1 MTESE
6 SFTRLVKILNGK
18 GYNLKV
24 EHGADYSIAQTG
36 LKHGPYNM
44 KQTGEKHNPV
54 VIMATS
60 CDWELH
66 PLISGRIAAEHAD
79 AFDKMTRMPMSL
91 PLPQT
96 EAQLEYV
103 IERLAF
109 WASNEG
115 YKISNEYD
123 FDNWE
128 EDYPERLRAGD

>member
-24 EHGADYSIAQTG
+24 VHGADYSMAQTG
-36 LKHGPYNM
+36 L
-44 KQTGEKHNPV
+44 KHNPV
-54 VIMATS
+54 VIMSTS

-66 PLISGRIAAEHAD
+66 PLISGRIAADHED

-96 EAQLEYV
+96 PEQLEYV
-103 IERLAF
+103 LERLAF
-109 WASNEG
+109 WSSNAG
-115 YKISNEYD
+115 YKISNKYD

-128 EDYPERLRAGD
+128 EDYPERLRIGD